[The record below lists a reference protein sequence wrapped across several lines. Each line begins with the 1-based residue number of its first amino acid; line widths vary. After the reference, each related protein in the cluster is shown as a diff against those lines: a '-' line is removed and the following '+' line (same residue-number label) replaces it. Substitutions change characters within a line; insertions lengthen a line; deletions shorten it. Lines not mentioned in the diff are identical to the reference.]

1 MAEFNVLEAVINV
14 SEGRDPAVIAEI
26 GRASGPLLLDVHSD
40 RFHHRSVFTLA
51 GSPAEVEASALGL
64 ARRAVELLDLT
75 SHVGVHPR
83 LGVVDVVPFVPY
95 GRAFSEALAAR
106 DRFAHVLAG
115 DGVPCFLYGPE
126 RTLPEVRRQAFVT
139 LAPDLG
145 PIEPHPT
152 AGACCVGARDVLIAY
167 NLVIDGP
174 LSRAKEIA
182 RGLRAPAVRAL
193 GLAIGAE
200 SQVSFNLID
209 PTVVG
214 PAQIY
219 DQVAALAPIE
229 RAELVGLV
237 PGSVLAAIPPSRL
250 RQLGLARES
259 TIEARLQ
266 AGRAS

>member
-174 LSRAKEIA
+174 LSPRQGDRPWASCA
-182 RGLRAPAVRAL
+182 C
-193 GLAIGAE
+193 GA
-200 SQVSFNLID
+200 
-209 PTVVG
+209 G
-214 PAQIY
+214 PR
-219 DQVAALAPIE
+219 PRHRRRE
-229 RAELVGLV
+229 PGLV
-237 PGSVLAAIPPSRL
+237 QPHRSDGRGTRSDLRPGGGTGAD
-250 RQLGLARES
+250 RE
-259 TIEARLQ
+259 
-266 AGRAS
+266 G